1 MRKLAMIWDKP
12 LRFEDYHP
20 SEIPAQPG
28 VYMFRDRFGKVI
40 YVGKA
45 RDLRRRLGN
54 YFQPSRKRT
63 GDAKL
68 RSLINSIAQ
77 WSYTVVRTEDE
88 ALLLESQLIKS
99 YAPYYN
105 ILMRDDKRYLLLKV
119 DLSEKFPTLTLA
131 RLKKPDNARY
141 YGPFPH
147 GTALKMTRE
156 FLLSHFGL
164 RGCKSSDPDEE
175 TRKHCL
181 KKLVKD
187 CCAPCTGRVTE
198 EEYRAR
204 LDSAL
209 AVLDGDIA
217 PVKEAIK
224 EKMLRAAAEGKFELA
239 ARYRDAMANIDA
251 VFGRKNRIF
260 ENPSLPDQ
268 KFPAGEEGIHALAQR
283 LGLQKLPRKIIC
295 FDISNILG
303 TLAVAS
309 MVTFTNG
316 KPDRQAYR
324 RFRIKT
330 VMQSDDFAMMREA
343 VSRHFSRLLRE
354 KLPLPDLLMVD
365 GGKGQLSSA
374 VEALVSVGAPPLPML
389 GLAERNEE
397 IYIPGQSEPI
407 VLDRHHAA
415 LKLLQSVR
423 DEAHR
428 FAITYHR
435 NLREKRIQASLL
447 DDIQGIGAIRKRQL
461 LRAFGSLAQLKRAD
475 AAEISRRVPGI
486 GMSIAEKIVES
497 LH

>member
-1 MRKLAMIWDKP
+1 MWKP
-12 LRFEDYHP
+12 AAKSGEILRLDEYHP
-20 SEIPAQPG
+20 SEIPPQPG

-54 YFQPSRKRT
+54 YFQPSRRRT

-68 RSLINSIAQ
+68 RSLINSIAE

-88 ALLLESQLIKS
+88 ALLLESQLIKT

-119 DLSEKFPTLTLA
+119 DLSEKFPTISLA

-147 GTALKMTRE
+147 GSALKMTRE

-164 RGCKSSDPDEE
+164 RGCKTDDPDEE

-187 CCAPCTGRVTE
+187 CCAPCTGKISQ
-198 EEYRAR
+198 EEYRAK
-204 LDSAL
+204 LDAVL

-217 PVKEAIK
+217 PVKAAIK
-224 EKMLRAAAEGKFELA
+224 EKMLRAASEGKFEIA
-239 ARYRDAMANIDA
+239 ARYRDAAANIDA

-260 ENPSLPDQ
+260 ENPVLPDQ
-268 KFPAGEEGIHALAQR
+268 QFPPGETAIRALAQR
-283 LGLQKLPRKIIC
+283 LGLKTLPRKIIC

-309 MVTFTNG
+309 MVTFTDG

-343 VSRHFSRLLRE
+343 VSRHFGRLLAE
-354 KLPLPDLLMVD
+354 KRPLPDLLMVD

-374 VEALVSVGAPPLPML
+374 IDALISVNAPPLPIL

-397 IYIPGQSEPI
+397 IFIPGQSDPI
-407 VLDRHHAA
+407 VLDRHHPA
-415 LKLLQSVR
+415 LKLLQSIR

-447 DDIQGIGAIRKRQL
+447 DDIPGVGAIRKRQL
-461 LRAFGSLAQLKRAD
+461 LTAFGSLARLKSAD
-475 AAEISRRVPGI
+475 ALEITRRVPGI
-486 GMSIAEKIVES
+486 GMNTAEKIVDF
-497 LH
+497 LN

>member
-1 MRKLAMIWDKP
+1 
-12 LRFEDYHP
+12 
-20 SEIPAQPG
+20 
-28 VYMFRDRFGKVI
+28 MFRDRFGKVI

-54 YFQPSRKRT
+54 YFQPSRRRT

-68 RSLINSIAQ
+68 RSLINSISE

-119 DLSEKFPTLTLA
+119 DLNEKFPTLSLA

-156 FLLSHFGL
+156 FLLAHFGL

-187 CCAPCTGRVTE
+187 CCAPCMGKVTV

-204 LDSAL
+204 LDAAL

-224 EKMLRAAAEGKFELA
+224 GKMLKAAGEGKFELA
-239 ARYRDAMANIDA
+239 ARYRDAAANIDA

-260 ENPSLPDQ
+260 DNPVLPDQ
-268 KFPAGEEGIHALAQR
+268 QFPPGETAIRALAQR
-283 LGLQKLPRKIIC
+283 LGLKTLPRKIIC

-309 MVTFTNG
+309 MVTFTDG

-343 VSRHFSRLLRE
+343 VTRHFARLLDE
-354 KLPLPDLLMVD
+354 KRPLPDLLMVD

-374 VEALVSVGAPPLPML
+374 VDALIALNVPPLPIL

-397 IYIPGQSEPI
+397 IFIPGRSEAI
-407 VLDRHHAA
+407 VLDRHHPA

-435 NLREKRIQASLL
+435 NLREKRIQSSLL
-447 DDIQGIGAIRKRQL
+447 DDIPGVGARRKRQL

-475 AAEISRRVPGI
+475 AVEISRRVPGI
-486 GMSIAEKIVES
+486 GLNTAEKIIDS
-497 LH
+497 LK

>member
-1 MRKLAMIWDKP
+1 
-12 LRFEDYHP
+12 
-20 SEIPAQPG
+20 
-28 VYMFRDRFGKVI
+28 MFRDRFGKVI

-54 YFQPSRKRT
+54 YFQPSRRRT

-68 RSLINSIAQ
+68 RSLINSIDQ
-77 WSYTVVRTEDE
+77 WSYTIVRNEDE

-119 DLSEKFPTLTLA
+119 DLSEKYPTLTLA

-187 CCAPCTGRVTE
+187 CCAPCTGKVTQQ
-198 EEYRAR
+198 EYRAR
-204 LDSAL
+204 VDAAL

-217 PVKEAIK
+217 PVKEAIRK
-224 EKMLRAAAEGKFELA
+224 KMLDASSEGKFELA
-239 ARYRDAMANIDA
+239 ARYRDAALNIDA

-260 ENPSLPDQ
+260 DNPALPDQ
-268 KFPAGEEGIHALAQR
+268 QSPPGETAIRALAQR
-283 LGLQKLPRKIIC
+283 LGLQTLPRKIIC

-343 VSRHFSRLLRE
+343 VSRHFGRLIAENR
-354 KLPLPDLLMVD
+354 PLPDLLMVD

-374 VEALVSVGAPPLPML
+374 VEALLSVNAPPLPIL

-397 IYIPGQSEPI
+397 IYIPGRSEPI
-407 VLDRHHAA
+407 VLDRHHPA

-435 NLREKRIQASLL
+435 NLREKRIQSSIL
-447 DDIQGIGAIRKRQL
+447 DDIPGVGVIRKREL
-461 LRAFGSLAQLKRAD
+461 LRAFGSLAQLRRAD
-475 AAEISRRVPGI
+475 AVEIARRIPGI
-486 GMSIAEKIVES
+486 GISAAEKIVDYLS
-497 LH
+497 N

>member
-1 MRKLAMIWDKP
+1 MRFD
-12 LRFEDYHP
+12 EYHP
-20 SEIPAQPG
+20 SEIPPKPG

-54 YFQPSRKRT
+54 YFQPSRRRT

-68 RSLINSIAQ
+68 RSLINSIAE
-77 WSYTVVRTEDE
+77 WSYTVVRNEDE
-88 ALLLESQLIKS
+88 ALLLESQLIKN

-119 DLSEKFPTLTLA
+119 DLAEKFPTINLA

-156 FLLSHFGL
+156 FLLAHFGL

-181 KKLVKD
+181 KKIVKD
-187 CCAPCTGRVTE
+187 CCAPCTGKISA
-198 EEYRAR
+198 EEYRKKVDA
-204 LDSAL
+204 AL
-209 AVLDGDIA
+209 AVLEGDIA
-217 PVKEAIK
+217 PVKAAIR
-224 EKMLRAAAEGKFELA
+224 EKMLKAASENKFEAAAK
-239 ARYRDAMANIDA
+239 YRDIAANIDA
-251 VFGRKNRIF
+251 VFGHKNRIF
-260 ENPSLPDQ
+260 ENPSLPGQ
-268 KFPAGEEGIHALAQR
+268 QFPPGETGIRALAQR
-283 LGLQKLPRKIIC
+283 LGLKTLPRKIIC

-309 MVTFTNG
+309 MVTFTDG
-316 KPDRQAYR
+316 KADRQAYK

-343 VSRHFSRLLRE
+343 VSRHFARLLAE
-354 KLPLPDLLMVD
+354 KRPLPDLLMVD

-374 VEALVSVGAPPLPML
+374 IDALIAVNAPPLPII

-397 IYIPGQSEPI
+397 IFIPGRSEPI
-407 VLDRHHAA
+407 VLDRHDHA
-415 LKLLQSVR
+415 LRLLQSVR

-435 NLREKRIQASLL
+435 SLREKRIQASLL
-447 DDIQGIGAIRKRQL
+447 DDIPGIGDIRKRQL
-461 LRAFGSLAQLKRAD
+461 LRAFGSLTRLQAAD
-475 AAEISRRVPGI
+475 AEEISIRVPGI
-486 GMSIAEKIVES
+486 GRSTAEKIVQHLS
-497 LH
+497 K

>member
-1 MRKLAMIWDKP
+1 
-12 LRFEDYHP
+12 
-20 SEIPAQPG
+20 
-28 VYMFRDRFGKVI
+28 MFRDRFGKVI

-54 YFQPSRKRT
+54 YFQPSRRRT

-68 RSLINSIAQ
+68 RSLINSIAE

-88 ALLLESQLIKS
+88 ALLLESQLIKT

-119 DLSEKFPTLTLA
+119 DLSEKFPTISLA

-147 GTALKMTRE
+147 GSALKMTRE

-164 RGCKSSDPDEE
+164 RGCKTDDPDEE

-187 CCAPCTGRVTE
+187 CCAPCTGKISQ
-198 EEYRAR
+198 EEYRAK
-204 LDSAL
+204 LDAAL

-217 PVKEAIK
+217 PVKAAIK
-224 EKMLRAAAEGKFELA
+224 EKMLRAAGEGKFEIA
-239 ARYRDAMANIDA
+239 ARYRDAAANIDA

-260 ENPSLPDQ
+260 ENPVLPDQ
-268 KFPAGEEGIHALAQR
+268 QFPPGEAAIRALAQR
-283 LGLQKLPRKIIC
+283 LGLKTLPRKIIC

-309 MVTFTNG
+309 MVTFTDG

-343 VSRHFSRLLRE
+343 VSRHFGRLLAE
-354 KLPLPDLLMVD
+354 KRPLPDLLMVD

-374 VEALVSVGAPPLPML
+374 IDALISVNAPPLPIL

-397 IYIPGQSEPI
+397 IFIPGQSDPI
-407 VLDRHHAA
+407 VLDRHHPA
-415 LKLLQSVR
+415 LKLLQSIR

-447 DDIQGIGAIRKRQL
+447 DDIPGVGAIRKRQL
-461 LRAFGSLAQLKRAD
+461 LTAFGSLARLKSAD
-475 AAEISRRVPGI
+475 ALEITRRVPGI
-486 GMSIAEKIVES
+486 GMNTAEKIVDF
-497 LH
+497 LN

>member
-1 MRKLAMIWDKP
+1 
-12 LRFEDYHP
+12 
-20 SEIPAQPG
+20 
-28 VYMFRDRFGKVI
+28 MFRDRFGKVI

-68 RSLINSIAQ
+68 RSLINSISE
-77 WSYTVVRTEDE
+77 WSYTVVKSEDE

-99 YAPYYN
+99 YAPHYN

-119 DLSEKFPTLTLA
+119 DLNEKFPTISLA

-147 GTALKMTRE
+147 GTALKTTRE

-164 RGCKSSDPDEE
+164 RGCKSSEPDME

-187 CCAPCTGRVTE
+187 CCAPCTGNVSP
-198 EEYRAR
+198 EEYRER
-204 LDSAL
+204 LNNAL

-217 PVKEAIK
+217 PIKAAIR
-224 EKMLRAAAEGKFELA
+224 EKMLNAAKESKFEVA
-239 ARYRDAMANIDA
+239 ARYRDAAANIEA
-251 VFGRKNRIF
+251 VFGRHNRTF
-260 ENPSLPDQ
+260 QNPSLPDQ
-268 KFPAGEEGIHALAQR
+268 LMPPGEAGIYALSQR
-283 LGLQKLPRKIIC
+283 LGLKSMPRKIIC

-309 MVTFTNG
+309 MVTFTDG
-316 KPDRQAYR
+316 RPDRQAYR

-330 VMQSDDFAMMREA
+330 VTQSNDFAMMYEA
-343 VSRHFSRLLRE
+343 VSRHFGRLLAE
-354 KLPLPDLLMVD
+354 KRPLPDLLMAD
-365 GGKGQLSSA
+365 GGKGQLSSTLDALIA
-374 VEALVSVGAPPLPML
+374 VNCPPLPVIA
-389 GLAERNEE
+389 LAERNEE
-397 IYIPGQSEPI
+397 IYIPGKSDPI
-407 VLDRHHAA
+407 VLDRHDPA
-415 LKLLQSVR
+415 LRLLQSVR

-435 NLREKRIQASLL
+435 KLREKRIQTSLL
-447 DDIQGIGAIRKRQL
+447 DDIPGVGDIRKRQL
-461 LRAFGSLAQLKRAD
+461 LRAFGSLKSLARAD
-475 AAEISRRVPGI
+475 AAEISLRVPGI
-486 GMSIAEKIVES
+486 GKNVAQKIVDV
-497 LH
+497 LQNIGN